1 MHKNNNWNLCN
12 YVQNPNDAICAWHFW
27 SLNRSHLTHV
37 LTHTQH
43 AHLRAELLTF
53 QNSLFLCNTLSECRD
68 RFLMLHLIGNSIYL
82 HLTLTILLMDVTF
95 FLITPEKLG
104 FKSYVL
110 LSIVLIHKLSVC
122 CVENIKSPWIIYWDK
137 YMTGGKLIHLQ
148 LIVRYIPKFNCSY
161 WRWFSCYI
169 VFPLLVERLERAACW
184 QTQIYGK
191 FLLKQGLSEVW
202 RQWAGATRKEL

>member
-1 MHKNNNWNLCN
+1 MMQYVHGIFDPWTDHIWPMCSPTHNMHTSELNCSLSRIACSCVILCLSAETDFWCFTWLET
-12 YVQNPNDAICAWHFW
+12 VFICIWLWPFYLWMWH
-27 SLNRSHLTHV
+27 
-37 LTHTQH
+37 
-43 AHLRAELLTF
+43 
-53 QNSLFLCNTLSECRD
+53 
-68 RFLMLHLIGNSIYL
+68 
-82 HLTLTILLMDVTF
+82 F